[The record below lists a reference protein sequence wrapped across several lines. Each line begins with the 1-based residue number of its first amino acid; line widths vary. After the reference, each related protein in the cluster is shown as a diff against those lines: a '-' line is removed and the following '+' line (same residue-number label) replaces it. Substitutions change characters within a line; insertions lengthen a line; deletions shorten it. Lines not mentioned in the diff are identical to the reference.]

1 MSSREDAPRD
11 HLVVVFLCRLGVH
24 GKRKVAQSYYQS
36 WILLVMTDLAST
48 EGQSCHL
55 LFVEA
60 KMVREPRD
68 LSHVRSFCTFTTFRP
83 ACFAGSV
90 VILQY
95 DHDSTPAKI
104 PESPANMLNIRR

>member
-24 GKRKVAQSYYQS
+24 GERKVAQSCYQS

-60 KMVREPRD
+60 KMVREPEICRMYAASA
-68 LSHVRSFCTFTTFRP
+68 LSP
-83 ACFAGSV
+83 PFAQRA
-90 VILQY
+90 LRE
-95 DHDSTPAKI
+95 A
-104 PESPANMLNIRR
+104 